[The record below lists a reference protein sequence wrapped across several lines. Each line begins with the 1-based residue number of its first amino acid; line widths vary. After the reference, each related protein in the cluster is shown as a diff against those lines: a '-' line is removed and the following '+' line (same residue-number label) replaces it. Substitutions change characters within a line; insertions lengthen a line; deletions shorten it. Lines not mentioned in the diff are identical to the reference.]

1 MPIPAL
7 IPVILAV
14 IKLIPK
20 LGKSKTTGANVGVG
34 AVITILAH
42 FGVDMPPEIISAA
55 FVLVNMILRMITK
68 KALSEK

>member
-1 MPIPAL
+1 MPIPAM

-20 LGKSKTTGANVGVG
+20 LRKSKTAGGNVLVA

-42 FGVDMPPEIISAA
+42 FGVDLPPEVISAG
-55 FVLVNMILRMITK
+55 FVLVNIILRMITK
-68 KALSEK
+68 KPLNEK

>member
-20 LGKSKTTGANVGVG
+20 LSKSKTAGANVGVG

-42 FGVDMPPEIISAA
+42 FGIDMPPEIISAA
-55 FVLVNMILRMITK
+55 FVLVNMILRMLTK
-68 KALSEK
+68 KPLSEK

>member
-1 MPIPAL
+1 MPIPAM
-7 IPVILAV
+7 IPIILAV

-20 LGKSKTTGANVGVG
+20 LRKSKTAGGNVLVG

-68 KALSEK
+68 KPLSEK